1 MGCFGFQEVQMRIP
15 IRRFAIDQNTII
27 NFDRALIEAS
37 KYLKEVGEE
46 LEFDK
51 IELRPDQVYRYWFT
65 VFKEIWNEEEE

>member
-1 MGCFGFQEVQMRIP
+1 MRIP